1 MWPKM
6 LLEFLPHLT
15 RLIPTADNYFSS
27 RKESDKAQAAAL
39 TALGDDVRGGLAK
52 AIEEQ
57 AAFRR
62 EFEQH
67 MERTAQIGTDAARAR
82 IGVESLES
90 RLILAEK
97 RLTNMSRLLWSILV
111 GLAFVLILTAVRI
124 LR

>member
-27 RKESDKAQAAAL
+27 RRESDKAQAAAL
-39 TALGDDVRGGLAK
+39 ATLADEVNGGLAK
-52 AIEEQ
+52 AVEEQ

-67 MERTAQIGTDAARAR
+67 NERTAQIGTDAARAR
-82 IGVESLES
+82 IGVESLEA
-90 RLILAEK
+90 RLTMAEK
-97 RLTNMSRLLWSILV
+97 HLVTMSRLLYGVL
-111 GLAFVLILTAVRI
+111 LALALVLILFGVRAF
-124 LR
+124 R

>member
-6 LLEFLPHLT
+6 LLEFLPHLS
-15 RLIPTADNYFSS
+15 RLIPAADNYFSS

-52 AIEEQ
+52 AVEEQ

-67 MERTAQIGTDAARAR
+67 IERTAQIGTDAARAR
-82 IGVESLES
+82 IGVESLEA
-90 RLILAEK
+90 RLTLAEK
-97 RLTNMSRLLWSILV
+97 RLVTMSRLLYGVLFTLALV
-111 GLAFVLILTAVRI
+111 VILTAIRAF
-124 LR
+124 R

>member
-6 LLEFLPHLT
+6 LLEFLPHLS

-52 AIEEQ
+52 AVEEQ

-67 MERTAQIGTDAARAR
+67 IERTAQIGTDAARAR
-82 IGVESLES
+82 IGVESLEA
-90 RLILAEK
+90 RLTLAEK
-97 RLTNMSRLLWSILV
+97 RLVTMSRLLYGVLFTLALV
-111 GLAFVLILTAVRI
+111 VILTAIRAF
-124 LR
+124 R

>member
-15 RLIPTADNYFSS
+15 RLIPVADNYFSS

-39 TALGDDVRGGLAK
+39 TALGDEARAGFAK
-52 AIEEQ
+52 ATEEQ
-57 AAFRR
+57 VAFRR

-67 MERTAQIGTDAARAR
+67 MERVAQIGTDAARAR

-97 RLTNMSRLLWSILV
+97 RLTNMSRLLWSMLV
-111 GLAFVLILTAVRI
+111 ALAVVLVLTAVRAF
-124 LR
+124 R